1 MISSPIEISSIALFL
16 VFVALAV
23 YAQNLTGFALAL
35 ILLGLVGATDLYPL
49 PDVVNVV
56 SIIALVNA
64 MIFLYKRRAL
74 RLERALWPALL
85 ASFVGTVLGVMALSW
100 IVGNAYELLRLLL
113 GASII
118 YCAWILWRR
127 KTQLKTASPPS
138 AFISVGLLSGL
149 MSGLFSAGGPPLV
162 YQVYQQPWPLAR
174 MQESLMYLFGA
185 GALLR
190 LIIVVPSGGFTSQA
204 LILSVV
210 TLPAVILITLLTAQ
224 RKPPFSPRALK
235 FLVCLLLISTGIM
248 MVHGATSVLISA

>member
-1 MISSPIEISSIALFL
+1 MFSIALFL

-49 PDVVNVV
+49 PDVVNIV

-64 MIFLYKRRAL
+64 TIFLYKRRAL
-74 RLERALWPALL
+74 TLERALWPALL

-138 AFISVGLLSGL
+138 AFVSVGLISGL
-149 MSGLFSAGGPPLV
+149 MGGLFSAGGPAGISGLPTA
-162 YQVYQQPWPLAR
+162 LATCPH
-174 MQESLMYLFGA
+174 A
-185 GALLR
+185 GILDVFVWRRRIAPAAHRCANWR
-190 LIIVVPSGGFTSQA
+190 LYIPGVDPIHHH
-204 LILSVV
+204 
-210 TLPAVILITLLTAQ
+210 PAGRHPGHPTY
-224 RKPPFSPRALK
+224 R
-235 FLVCLLLISTGIM
+235 
-248 MVHGATSVLISA
+248 SA